1 VGCSSR
7 IVHEDIGKVYKK
19 YERNGRLY
27 KQKISQMEKIMPSF
41 QYEHLVLSLK
51 PETLDEEEDRG
62 DTYGAWPLGTKVAK
76 ETWNL
81 RGGKDSPE
89 KEAIEQTLE

>member
-1 VGCSSR
+1 
-7 IVHEDIGKVYKK
+7 
-19 YERNGRLY
+19 
-27 KQKISQMEKIMPSF
+27 
-41 QYEHLVLSLK
+41 LSLK